1 MQAELVALADAGCA
15 EIAIDEP
22 SMSCYAHRE
31 DPERLVDLF
40 NRTVAPVV
48 GRARLS
54 THLCF
59 GNYKGRAVAPR
70 QYAPLFPAFL
80 GVDVDEI
87 HLEMASRELAEAE
100 LVGTIAETKD
110 VAVGVIDVKS
120 YYVETPED
128 VAARV
133 RRFAAAGAAG
143 AARLL
148 DRLRPQ
154 PDGAL
159 GGEAEAREPRRRR
172 PDRPRRAVIEPST
185 AGTHVWWLGQS
196 GFLIGHEGRHLL
208 VDPYLSDSL
217 TAKYE
222 GTETPHVRMHPH
234 VVAPEQLAFV
244 DVVLST
250 HGHTDHLDG
259 ETLRAIGAPLVAPAG
274 IVELARERSGGEVT
288 GDLGGRDDRGRRLS
302 RRGRPGRA
310 SRRALRRLR
319 DRGGRPRASTT
330 RATRRWVDPGVR
342 GVDVAFLPINGKLG
356 NLDGP
361 EAARLAQTVDAALA
375 VPCHYDMF
383 EFNTASP
390 DAFVA
395 ECERLGQP
403 YRVLRQGERLTLD

>member
-1 MQAELVALADAGCA
+1 M
-15 EIAIDEP
+15 
-22 SMSCYAHRE
+22 
-31 DPERLVDLF
+31 
-40 NRTVAPVV
+40 
-48 GRARLS
+48 
-54 THLCF
+54 
-59 GNYKGRAVAPR
+59 
-70 QYAPLFPAFL
+70 
-80 GVDVDEI
+80 
-87 HLEMASRELAEAE
+87 
-100 LVGTIAETKD
+100 
-110 VAVGVIDVKS
+110 
-120 YYVETPED
+120 
-128 VAARV
+128 
-133 RRFAAAGAAG
+133 
-143 AARLL
+143 
-148 DRLRPQ
+148 
-154 PDGAL
+154 
-159 GGEAEAREPRRRR
+159 
-172 PDRPRRAVIEPST
+172 IEPSA
-185 AGTHVWWLGQS
+185 AGTHIWWLGQS

-222 GTETPHVRMHPH
+222 GTETPHVRMHPR

-288 GDLGGRDDRGRRLS
+288 AISEGETIEVGGFRVEAVPALHYGGHCVGFVIEAGPRRLYHS
-302 RRGRPGRA
+302 GDT
-310 SRRALRRLR
+310 S
-319 DRGGRPRASTT
+319 
-330 RATRRWVDPGVR
+330 WIDPGVR

-395 ECERLGQP
+395 ECERLGQA
-403 YRVLRQGERLTLD
+403 YRVLRLGERLTLD